1 MVGHSIKASTYQ
13 RVYLVTGAASG
24 IGAAFCQSIAGPDV
38 AVMVHSRQNRAGAE
52 ASADVIRT
60 AGGAAEVF
68 LGDFASAQMGTK
80 LVAATLARFGTLDVL
95 VANAGYADG
104 RPYGVITSADM
115 GAAMNIVSGSFFEMS
130 AAAEPALRQSSAAAI
145 VAVSAFGPHV
155 WRNDVPIFPATAP
168 AKAALE
174 AQVRALALELAPAGI
189 PVNAVAPGFIEKQAG
204 TERAISADRQA
215 MLRQTIPMARYGRAD
230 EVAAVMAFLTSP
242 AASYIT
248 GQVIH
253 VNGGLV

>member
-1 MVGHSIKASTYQ
+1 MSS
-13 RVYLVTGAASG
+13 
-24 IGAAFCQSIAGPDV
+24 
-38 AVMVHSRQNRAGAE
+38 
-52 ASADVIRT
+52 ASADKSSLRNVFQLQEVDV
-60 AGGAAEVF
+60 ALGQAAE
-68 LGDFASAQMGTK
+68 SQ
-80 LVAATLARFGTLDVL
+80 R
-95 VANAGYADG
+95 
-104 RPYGVITSADM
+104 R
-115 GAAMNIVSGSFFEMS
+115 
-130 AAAEPALRQSSAAAI
+130 
-145 VAVSAFGPHV
+145 VAVSLKDSQSV
-155 WRNDVPIFPATAP
+155 VK